1 MVAEFDVL
9 SQRVIDLTQQID
21 SICAKIRS
29 VLVYHTVKEYP
40 PHLNVLILSL
50 PKLLQNEE

>member
-1 MVAEFDVL
+1 MGGVMYLLKRVLDIANFDVL

-29 VLVYHTVKEYP
+29 VLVYHTVEEYP
-40 PHLNVLILSL
+40 PHLDL
-50 PKLLQNEE
+50 